1 VRRGGN
7 FGIVT
12 SFEFKVHPAGTVLA
26 GLVLHP
32 ASVGKVAL
40 QFWREFGPTA
50 PEEFTDGALLF
61 NAPVDMPQPDALRRE
76 PIVGIGGVYTGPLD
90 AAESALLPGA
100 FSLPPGDIRAPIGA

>member
-12 SFEFKVHPAGTVLA
+12 SFEFKVHPAETVLA

-32 ASVGKVAL
+32 ASVGKEAL
-40 QFWREFGPTA
+40 QFWREFGQTA
-50 PEEFTDGALLF
+50 PKEFTDGALLF
-61 NAPVDMPQPDALRRE
+61 NAPVDMPLPDALRRE